1 MFDERNTMIMNKI
14 NSLELVDALTKLEII
29 IEDKRS
35 NK

>member
-1 MFDERNTMIMNKI
+1 MFDELNTMIMNKI
-14 NSLELVDALTKLEII
+14 NSLELIDALTKLEIM